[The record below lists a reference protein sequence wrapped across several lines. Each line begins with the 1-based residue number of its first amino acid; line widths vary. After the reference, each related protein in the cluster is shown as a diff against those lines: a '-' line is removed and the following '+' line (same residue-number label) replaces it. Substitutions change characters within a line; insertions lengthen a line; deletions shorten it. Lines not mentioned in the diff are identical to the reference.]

1 MFKLLSKEAFTP
13 ATAIPWMMAVAPVIA
28 IVSAVATL
36 AIIPFGPV
44 GAWGGDWGLYGIDV
58 PIGVLY
64 FFAFGSIGFYG
75 FLLGGWA
82 SGSKY
87 SFLGAMRAVAQL
99 ISYEIAIGL
108 SLLGVVMTA
117 GSLSFVD
124 IVEAQG
130 AAGKGIWFAV
140 PQFVG
145 F

>member
-1 MFKLLSKEAFTP
+1 M
-13 ATAIPWMMAVAPVIA
+13 
-28 IVSAVATL
+28 
-36 AIIPFGPV
+36 
-44 GAWGGDWGLYGIDV
+44 

-64 FFAFGSIGFYG
+64 FLAFGSIGFYG

-117 GSLSFVD
+117 
-124 IVEAQG
+124 AR
-130 AAGKGIWFAV
+130 
-140 PQFVG
+140 
-145 F
+145 